1 MATGVSLVIIH
12 HVPPQNHV
20 CRGEN
25 GHWSVTSHHT
35 PCAPQNHVCRG
46 ENGHWS
52 VTSHHTPMCHLK
64 IMCVEERM
72 ATGVSLVII
81 HHVHLKIMWHTHT
94 TPHTL
99 IKPYTPHLIKPY
111 TPHKPCAPHTHN
123 THTHTTH
130 HCNHNHYKQKDS
142 CQWVSLNAN
151 TYDKVLLCTP
161 NDIRLFMR

>member
-1 MATGVSLVIIH
+1 MCHLKIMCVEERMATGVSLVIIH

-35 PCAPQNHVCRG
+35 PCAPQNHLCRG

-52 VTSHHTPMCHLK
+52 VTSHHTPC
-64 IMCVEERM
+64 
-72 ATGVSLVII
+72 APQN
-81 HHVHLKIMWHTHT
+81 HVVYTHNTTYSHKTIHT
-94 TPHTL
+94 TQAMCT
-99 IKPYTPHLIKPY
+99 
-111 TPHKPCAPHTHN
+111 
-123 THTHTTH
+123 THTHTHTPH
-130 HCNHNHYKQKDS
+130 HCSHNHYKQDS

-151 TYDKVLLCTP
+151 AYDKVLLCTP